1 MRGVDNKFDS
11 EEMNKVKEALANS
24 SLKTRDIDAIH
35 SNKSG
40 YGELNAEAW
49 LEEIKTEFNLNS

>member
-1 MRGVDNKFDS
+1 M
-11 EEMNKVKEALANS
+11 VKGALANS
-24 SLKTRDIDAIH
+24 SLKAQDIDSIH

-49 LEEIKTEFNLNS
+49 LEEIRTEFNLNS

>member
-1 MRGVDNKFDS
+1 
-11 EEMNKVKEALANS
+11 
-24 SLKTRDIDAIH
+24 LKAQDIDAIH

-49 LEEIKTEFNLNS
+49 LEEIRTEFNLNSSISFSRFSSTEPTAR

>member
-1 MRGVDNKFDS
+1 MLDAEPS
-11 EEMNKVKEALANS
+11 SASALANS
-24 SLKTRDIDAIH
+24 SLKPQDMGAIH

-49 LEEIKTEFNLNS
+49 LEEISIEFNLSK